1 MTEQPEI
8 PDLSGKIALVTGA
21 SRGIGRAMAISLA
34 QAGAHILALARTPGG
49 LEELDDEIRAIGGTA
64 SLIPMDLADGEA
76 IARLGPALAGRFPK
90 IDIFLGNAA
99 VLGELTPITDIAEKI
114 WNATLDINLTANWR
128 LLKTLDPLL
137 RASGAARV
145 AFITSTTGGE
155 VARPFWGGYA
165 ISKAALEM
173 LAKTYALETKIAG
186 IRVAIINPGPMRT
199 KMRAQAMP
207 GEDPMTLPEPE
218 ELTPLLYYAVDP
230 AYDGDAERLI
240 FKEWKSR
247 T

>member
-90 IDIFLGNAA
+90 IDIFLGN
-99 VLGELTPITDIAEKI
+99 
-114 WNATLDINLTANWR
+114 
-128 LLKTLDPLL
+128 
-137 RASGAARV
+137 
-145 AFITSTTGGE
+145 
-155 VARPFWGGYA
+155 
-165 ISKAALEM
+165 
-173 LAKTYALETKIAG
+173 
-186 IRVAIINPGPMRT
+186 
-199 KMRAQAMP
+199 
-207 GEDPMTLPEPE
+207 
-218 ELTPLLYYAVDP
+218 
-230 AYDGDAERLI
+230 
-240 FKEWKSR
+240 
-247 T
+247 